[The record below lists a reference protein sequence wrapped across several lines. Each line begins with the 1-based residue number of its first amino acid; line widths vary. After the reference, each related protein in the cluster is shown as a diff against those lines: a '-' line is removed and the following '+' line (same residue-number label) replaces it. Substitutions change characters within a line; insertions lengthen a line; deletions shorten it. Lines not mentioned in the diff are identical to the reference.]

1 MNSNELSLLLGTA
14 LSLVFTFVPSLRD
27 WYEQLEPKQR
37 AQVMSIGI
45 IIISIGVVSASCAGL
60 DSSIS
65 CTRDGVIGFAKGAVV
80 NALLALASNQTAH
93 ALTKRMVSK
102 G

>member
-14 LSLVFTFVPSLRD
+14 LSLIFTFAPGLRD
-27 WYEQLEPKQR
+27 WYEQIEAKQR
-37 AQVMSIGI
+37 AQVMALGI
-45 IIISIGVVSASCAGL
+45 IVISVCVVAASCAGI
-60 DSSIS
+60 DASVS
-65 CTRDGVIGFAKGAVV
+65 CTRDGVAGFFKNATV

-93 ALTKRMVSK
+93 AITKRMVAK

>member
-27 WYEQLEPKQR
+27 WYEKLDARTR
-37 AQVMSIGI
+37 AQVMAIGI
-45 IIISIGVVSASCAGL
+45 IVISIGLVGASCAGL
-60 DSSIS
+60 DGSVS
-65 CTRDGVIGFAKGAVV
+65 CTKDGVLGFVKNAVV
-80 NALLALASNQTAH
+80 TALLALASNQTAH
-93 ALTKRMVSK
+93 LLTKRMVDK